1 MNGLSLAPTIIAC
14 ELEAGFCR
22 AQVAPRTPGADK
34 TSSRLKRSCAGHSG
48 GILGNLVLSV
58 CLLGI

>member
-14 ELEAGFCR
+14 E
-22 AQVAPRTPGADK
+22 
-34 TSSRLKRSCAGHSG
+34 CAGHSG